1 MKNIMITA
9 SLILATLAFFA
20 FPSQAQSKSK
30 NQTISFQVS
39 GDCEHCKERIEEA
52 AYIKGVKRAV
62 WDRETKTLTVTFNS
76 KKTSK
81 DKIVNSIVNAGH
93 DADGVKASDD
103 VYGKLPAC
111 CHYREAVGPAH

>member
-1 MKNIMITA
+1 MKNIMLTA

-20 FPSQAQSKSK
+20 FPTQAQSKSK

-39 GDCEHCKERIEEA
+39 GDCGHCKERIEDA
-52 AYIKGVKRAV
+52 AYIKGVKRAI
-62 WDRETKTLTVTFNS
+62 WDKETKTLTVTFNS

-93 DADGVKASDD
+93 DADGVKASDFT
-103 VYGKLPAC
+103 YEKLPAC
-111 CHYREAVGPAH
+111 CHYRDETAPSH